1 MKKLLHFFRS
11 RSLRELLQE
20 LNWLSKY
27 SQRYK
32 KEVLW
37 YIFIGVL
44 GTVVSLTGSILS
56 KHIIDVVTGFNTSGI
71 ITALIFFVLMQLFQ
85 ILVRAISSRIST
97 QVSIRVDQQITAQ
110 IYDKLL
116 ITDWEAL
123 SAYHSGDILTRV
135 VSDASTVSSS
145 VLGLVPELLTRL
157 LQFAGTFCVIHY
169 YDATLATLALLSAPV
184 TLLMSRYVIKMM
196 RHHNQKMRQLSSE
209 MMVFHEE
216 SLQNIQL
223 IKSFDRT
230 DTYSQKHRNLQQR
243 FKDASM
249 DYNRF
254 SIHKNTIMS
263 LAGTVVALA
272 CFCWAIYR
280 LWSNYIT
287 YGTMTLFLQL
297 SGSLT
302 ASFAALASLVPSA
315 ISAATAA
322 RRIMAIMELPVEDRS
337 DAPVVEAF
345 VHQHQVT
352 SLRVEAKGLSYH
364 YEDGMLVLTDSDF
377 VANAGQIVTFVGPS
391 GEGKTTLLRLL
402 LGIIRPKN
410 GTLRLCA
417 EDGSNIDI
425 SASTRALFAYVPQGN
440 TFFSGTVREN
450 LLMMHPDATDAQLH
464 DVLQVAC
471 AEDFIQALPLGLDTP
486 VREHGGGFS
495 EGQLQRLCIA
505 RALLSNAPI
514 LLLDE
519 ATSALDIETEK
530 KVLDNI
536 MQSQKGRTC
545 IITTHRPS
553 VLEISHRIYRI
564 RNDRIEPIR

>member
-1 MKKLLHFFRS
+1 MGKILQFFRS
-11 RSLRELLQE
+11 RTLREMLQE
-20 LNWLSKY
+20 HVWLSKY
-27 SQRYK
+27 SLHYK

-44 GTVVSLTGSILS
+44 GTAISLIGSIFS
-56 KHIIDVVTGFNTSGI
+56 KYIIDAVTGFDTKAI
-71 ITALIFFVLMQLFQ
+71 IAALGFYVLMQLFQ
-85 ILVRAISSRIST
+85 ILVRAVSGRINMR
-97 QVSIRVDQQITAQ
+97 VSIRVNQQITAQ
-110 IYDKLL
+110 VYDKLL
-116 ITDWEAL
+116 NTDWEAL
-123 SAYHSGDILTRV
+123 STYHSGDLLTRV
-135 VSDASTVSSS
+135 AGDVSTISSS
-145 VLGLVPELLTRL
+145 VLGWFPELLTRL
-157 LQFAGTFCVIHY
+157 LQFTGTLGVILY
-169 YDATLATLALLSAPV
+169 YDATLAVLALLSAPV

-209 MMVFHEE
+209 MMVFNEE
-216 SLQNIQL
+216 SFQNIQL

-230 DTYSQKHRNLQQR
+230 DAYSQKHRKLQQR
-243 FKDASM
+243 FKETSM

-263 LAGTVVALA
+263 LAGTVVALV

-280 LWSNYIT
+280 LWSGHIT

-302 ASFAALASLVPSA
+302 AAFGALAGLVPGA
-315 ISAATAA
+315 INAATAA
-322 RRIMAIMELPVEDRS
+322 RRIMVIMELPAEDRS
-337 DAPVVEAF
+337 DAPAAEAF
-345 VHQHQVT
+345 VQAHKA
-352 SLRVEAKGLSYH
+352 SSFRIEAKDLSYH
-364 YEDGMLVLTDSDF
+364 YEDGTPVLSDSDF
-377 VANAGQIVTFVGPS
+377 VADAGQIVTFVGPS

-402 LGIIRPKN
+402 LGIVRPKN
-410 GTLRLCA
+410 GSLELCA
-417 EDGSNIDI
+417 EDDSRIRV

-450 LLMMHPDATDAQLH
+450 LQIIRPDATDAQLY
-464 DVLQVAC
+464 DVLQLAC
-471 AEDFIQALPLGLDTP
+471 ADELIRALPLGLDTP
-486 VREHGGGFS
+486 VREQGGGFS

-505 RALLSNAPI
+505 RALLSGAPI

-536 MQSQKGRTC
+536 MRSQKGRTC

-553 VLEISHRIYRI
+553 VLEISHRVYRI
-564 RNDRIEPIR
+564 HNDRIEPVR